1 MTRWIDIAAE
11 GSLVPGEPLQID
23 QNGQT
28 IAVFL
33 VDGEIYA
40 IEDICSHDR
49 SPISDGCIEGGEI
62 ICPRHGARFC
72 LRTGHA
78 LTAPAYEDIES
89 FPVRAEAGRL
99 WLGLSD

>member
-1 MTRWIDIAAE
+1 MTQWIDIAAE
-11 GSLVPGEPLQID
+11 GSLVPGEPLHID
-23 QNGQT
+23 HHGQT
-28 IAVFL
+28 IAVILIEDEVF
-33 VDGEIYA
+33 A

-72 LRTGHA
+72 LRTGQA
-78 LTAPAYEDIES
+78 LTAPAYEDIET
-89 FPVRAEAGRL
+89 FPVRTEAGRL

>member
-1 MTRWIDIAAE
+1 MTRWIDIAPEA
-11 GSLVPGEPLQID
+11 SLVPGEPLHID
-23 QNGQT
+23 QDGLT

-33 VDGEIYA
+33 VDDEIFA

-49 SPISDGCIEGGEI
+49 SPISEGCIEGHEI

-72 LRTGHA
+72 LRTGQA
-78 LTAPAYEDIES
+78 LTAPAYEDIEC

>member
-49 SPISDGCIEGGEI
+49 SPISDGCIEGSEI

-99 WLGLSD
+99 WLGLPA

>member
-49 SPISDGCIEGGEI
+49 SPISDGCIEGSEI

-89 FPVRAEAGRL
+89 FPVRAEAGRF

>member
-49 SPISDGCIEGGEI
+49 SPISDGCIEGSEI

>member
-28 IAVFL
+28 IAIFL

-49 SPISDGCIEGGEI
+49 SPISDGCIEGSEI

>member
-1 MTRWIDIAAE
+1 MTRWIDIAPE

-28 IAVFL
+28 IVIYL
-33 VDGEIYA
+33 VADEIFA
-40 IEDICSHDR
+40 IEDMCSHDR
-49 SPISDGCIEGGEI
+49 SPISDGCIEGTEI

-72 LRTGHA
+72 LRTGQA

-89 FPVRAEAGRL
+89 FPVRIEAGRL
-99 WLGLSD
+99 WLGLPD